1 VKFGRTQ
8 PPSCDRGCERHNYIS
23 ILPQIHCLSFLAI
36 GFFDPAVQCQECPNV
51 SYIANLPNM
60 CWIVVVLQIRSR
72 EHGRYDGGSQR
83 YFALTVL
90 QAVRIASGLSRDL
103 SLALPVTSGSEL
115 PCVWK
120 SQSNEAV
127 QIPCVNAY
135 QISNSAAA
143 TVASRCRCKVHLHG
157 HHNTVKVASSE
168 DNSSVH
174 TTPSL
179 RGLAQ
184 NPVVGKTDIDNHFR
198 LEPQSSERQDKPS
211 SASAESPPPF
221 SSHNFPSRYFPA
233 PSPVDPYRALVP
245 ECATPE
251 SLTATALPSG
261 PAPPFEES
269 TAASSVVAETKA
281 ALPRDTK
288 DGRSSK
294 DLDDGEPPPPYTEG
308 SSPLDG
314 FTYVMSAAG
323 GAASIITQVQQ
334 GGPAPIN
341 TALGCEW
348 RSRLAGLQ
356 RSMLILQSVR

>member
-1 VKFGRTQ
+1 
-8 PPSCDRGCERHNYIS
+8 
-23 ILPQIHCLSFLAI
+23 
-36 GFFDPAVQCQECPNV
+36 
-51 SYIANLPNM
+51 M
-60 CWIVVVLQIRSR
+60 
-72 EHGRYDGGSQR
+72 
-83 YFALTVL
+83 
-90 QAVRIASGLSRDL
+90 
-103 SLALPVTSGSEL
+103 ALPVTLRSEL
-115 PCVWK
+115 PNEWK
-120 SQSNEAV
+120 LQSNQAA
-127 QIPCVNAY
+127 QIPLVNTS
-135 QISNSAAA
+135 QISKSAAA
-143 TVASRCRCKVHLHG
+143 IVASRCKCKTQLRE
-157 HHNTVKVASSE
+157 HHNIVKVASS
-168 DNSSVH
+168 DGNSSVH

-184 NPVVGKTDIDNHFR
+184 SPIAGKTDVDNHFR
-198 LEPQSSERQDKPS
+198 LESQPSGRQDEPS

-233 PSPVDPYRALVP
+233 PSPVDPYRALVT
-245 ECATPE
+245 ECAASE

-269 TAASSVVAETKA
+269 TAASSVVADTKA

-341 TALGCEW
+341 TALGCELW
-348 RSRLAGLQ
+348 STLAGPY
-356 RSMLILQSVR
+356 RYMLIPKSVR